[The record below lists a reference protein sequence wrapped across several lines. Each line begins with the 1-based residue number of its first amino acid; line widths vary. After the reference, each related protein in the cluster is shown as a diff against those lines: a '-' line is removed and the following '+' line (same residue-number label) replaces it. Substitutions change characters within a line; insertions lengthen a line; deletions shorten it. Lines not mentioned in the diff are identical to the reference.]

1 MPKSPDKRY
10 TCCSQFDTRGPK
22 VVWFEEL
29 AGKWGP
35 AANELGEPAP
45 AVVHDIESGTILA

>member
-22 VVWFEEL
+22 VVWVEEL
-29 AGKWGP
+29 AGKRGP